1 MLSQIISFV
10 CLSQFIFNLFYYEVP
25 TQPFAVS
32 TSDASFRVAIDF
44 TEYFPCGHGP
54 TLSQDKGVHN
64 AQHTQMMGMMM
75 ALAVLKF
82 F

>member
-1 MLSQIISFV
+1 MFLR
-10 CLSQFIFNLFYYEVP
+10 LSQFIFTPYYYEVH

-44 TEYFPCGHGP
+44 TEYFPCGHGH

-64 AQHTQMMGMMM
+64 AQHTQMVGMMM